1 MFVEQTKLKNPSS
14 LLQSI
19 LSIGTV
25 KEVSDD
31 KEEWLI
37 GKPISLLR
45 ACYHVYCYIKENN
58 LQHVGN
64 PHMFYCNK
72 ELMDLQKENKTN
84 QLEYYKIKNLIWL
97 HLD

>member
-1 MFVEQTKLKNPSS
+1 MFAKLKYPSS
-14 LLQSI
+14 SLQAI
-19 LSIGTV
+19 LSSGIV

-31 KEEWLI
+31 KEEWMI

-58 LQHVGN
+58 LQHIRN

-72 ELMDLQKENKTN
+72 ELMDLQKEDKAN
-84 QLEYYKIKNLIWL
+84 QLEYYKIKNLICL